1 MSSFVV
7 SNKFFLSRGELCIT
21 LGTHDNALIDIFH
34 NFVSDDTITIG
45 TDRTLIEKVC
55 EVGTREAGCLSGNAF
70 EINIFSQLLVASM
83 DTQNLLTTSDT
94 WESHLNL
101 TIKATWAKKSLIKN
115 IHSVSGCDNHNTSI
129 IVKAIHL
136 SKKLVNS
143 LFAFIIGW
151 LTTST
156 ALLTDGVN
164 FVNEDNTRLIFA
176 SNFKEIADPFGAHTD
191 KLFNK
196 VGGGALDEWDI

>member
-34 NFVSDDTITIG
+34 NFVSDDTITITNG
-45 TDRTLIEKVC
+45 TDRTLIEKVR
-55 EVGTREAGCLSGNAF
+55 EVGTGEASCLSGNAF
-70 EINIFSQLLVASM
+70 KINIFSQLLVASM
-83 DTQNLLTTSDT
+83 DTQNLLASSDT

-101 TIKATWAKKSLIKN
+101 TIKATWTKKSLIKN

-129 IVKAIHL
+129 IVKAVHL

-151 LTTST
+151 LTN
-156 ALLTDGVN
+156 GVN
-164 FVNEDNTRLIFA
+164 LINEHNTWLVFA
-176 SNFKEIADPFGAHTD
+176 SNFKEIADPFGTHTD
-191 KLFNK
+191 KHFNK